1 MMTLKYRLGR
11 GETVLGTWCVLPS
24 GDAVEAICRAGMDF
38 AIIDLEHGPHS
49 FETAANMARAA
60 QVAGASALVRVPAN
74 RQELV
79 LRALEIGSD
88 GVMVPQIEDAIAAEL
103 AVKSIKYFPEGQRG
117 FSPFTR
123 SGGFSA
129 HQVENLAQRKNAET
143 LCVVLVEGVS
153 GIQQLDAILVTPG
166 IDVIYIGTYD
176 LCQSA
181 GHPGQPDHP
190 EVLSLLES
198 CVRKIVES
206 GKAAGCLAQS
216 VEQANEWQQMGIA
229 FIALKADVAL
239 LSDTVRAAVEE
250 FRG

>member
-1 MMTLKYRLGR
+1 M
-11 GETVLGTWCVLPS
+11 
-24 GDAVEAICRAGMDF
+24 
-38 AIIDLEHGPHS
+38 
-49 FETAANMARAA
+49 
-60 QVAGASALVRVPAN
+60 
-74 RQELV
+74 
-79 LRALEIGSD
+79 
-88 GVMVPQIEDAIAAEL
+88 
-103 AVKSIKYFPEGQRG
+103 
-117 FSPFTR
+117 
-123 SGGFSA
+123 
-129 HQVENLAQRKNAET
+129 
-143 LCVVLVEGVS
+143 VLVEGVS

-176 LCQSA
+176 VCQSA